1 MSAFGK
7 SHRSFLIRK
16 HRDFIA
22 PVPFRFCS
30 NWITEERSCT
40 QYSIACSVLIKFKDI
55 TMPTLLEALEEKY
68 GLTDQKEKLDETLV
82 SIFVPKLPPR
92 LSVPELLILND
103 CDIDKAGEPEDLR
116 RKCCT
121 VKELDLAQNKL
132 EKWDEVFEILSHMPR
147 VEFVNLSL
155 NRLGGPVEV
164 PQPCRMNRLRSLVL
178 NNTKLEWYGVESL
191 LQMLPVLEELHLSL
205 NEYTHVLLDTVT
217 GDNEKSNLT
226 RAISIDGKA
235 CHCQQDNSQEK
246 PQSSHI
252 LRRNLSEGSIY
263 KKTDAH
269 TGVRKL
275 HLTGNHISDWA
286 EICRVGRLFP
296 NLEALVLAD
305 CPIKSLHPLENDE
318 DQSSSTSTQSAKSH
332 EHFKSLTL
340 LNLSNAK
347 IDSWDDIDR
356 IAQFPALKNLRVQC
370 WPLWDKCDSTEH
382 ERRQLLIARLPKIEI
397 LNGGDVIGSVE
408 REDAE
413 RSFIRYYLDKPESD
427 RPERYFELVAVH
439 GKLDPLINIDL
450 RPERRVKITFTY
462 GESSEERTVDVYR
475 TVVDLKSRLERII
488 GLPASKMRLF
498 YVDQDLRDL
507 QGLEE
512 MKYPHKRLY
521 SYNIRSGDE
530 IIIDQK
536 N

>member
-1 MSAFGK
+1 
-7 SHRSFLIRK
+7 
-16 HRDFIA
+16 
-22 PVPFRFCS
+22 
-30 NWITEERSCT
+30 
-40 QYSIACSVLIKFKDI
+40 
-55 TMPTLLEALEEKY
+55 MPTLLEALEEKY
-68 GLTDQKEKLDETLV
+68 GLGGQRDKLDETLV

-103 CDIDKAGEPEDLR
+103 CNIDKAGEPEDLR
-116 RKCCT
+116 QKCCT

-132 EKWDEVFEILSHMPR
+132 ENWDEVFGILSHMPR

-155 NRLGGPVEV
+155 NRLGGPIELS
-164 PQPCRMNRLRSLVL
+164 PPCKMDRLRSLVL
-178 NNTKLEWYGVESL
+178 NNTKLEWYGVETL
-191 LQMLPVLEELHLSL
+191 LRLLPVLEELHLSL
-205 NEYTHVLLDTVT
+205 NEYTHVLIDTIVDDSYET
-217 GDNEKSNLT
+217 EMVDETSCDET
-226 RAISIDGKA
+226 I
-235 CHCQQDNSQEK
+235 CQCLEEQI
-246 PQSSHI
+246 QSS
-252 LRRNLSEGSIY
+252 RGQKRSASECSLY
-263 KKTDAH
+263 KKTEAH
-269 TGVRKL
+269 QGVKKL
-275 HLTGNHISDWA
+275 HLTGNHISEWS

-305 CPIKSLHPLENDE
+305 CPIDSLCPPGNSEE
-318 DQSSSTSTQSAKSH
+318 KQSSSTSAQFAKTESH
-332 EHFKSLTL
+332 EHFKNLTL

-356 IAQFPALKNLRVQC
+356 LARFPALKNLRVQC

-382 ERRQLLIARLPKIEI
+382 ERRQLLIARLPKINI
-397 LNGGDVIGSVE
+397 LNGGDVIGPVE

-439 GKLDPLINIDL
+439 GKLDPLVNIDL

-462 GESSEERTVDVYR
+462 GDTSEERTVDVYR
-475 TVVDLKSRLERII
+475 TVVDLKSRLERIV

-498 YVDQDLRDL
+498 YVDQELRDL

-536 N
+536 H

>member
-1 MSAFGK
+1 
-7 SHRSFLIRK
+7 
-16 HRDFIA
+16 
-22 PVPFRFCS
+22 
-30 NWITEERSCT
+30 
-40 QYSIACSVLIKFKDI
+40 
-55 TMPTLLEALEEKY
+55 MPSLLEALEEKY
-68 GLTDQKEKLDETLV
+68 GLGGQKDKLDETLV

-103 CDIDKAGEPEDLR
+103 CNIDKAGEPEDLR

-132 EKWDEVFEILSHMPR
+132 EDWDEVFGILSHMPR

-155 NRLGGPVEV
+155 NRLGGPIEFS
-164 PQPCRMNRLRSLVL
+164 PPCKMDRLRSLVL
-178 NNTKLEWYGVESL
+178 NNTKLEWYGVETL
-191 LQMLPVLEELHLSL
+191 LRLLPVLEELHLSL
-205 NEYTHVLLDTVT
+205 NEYTHVLIDTIVYDDCET
-217 GDNEKSNLT
+217 ETVNET
-226 RAISIDGKA
+226 TCDETT
-235 CHCQQDNSQEK
+235 CQCSQEQI
-246 PQSSHI
+246 QSS
-252 LRRNLSEGSIY
+252 RGQKRSASESSVY
-263 KKTDAH
+263 KKTEAH
-269 TGVRKL
+269 PGVKKL
-275 HLTGNHISDWA
+275 HLTGNHISEWS

-305 CPIKSLHPLENDE
+305 CPIDSLCPPDNSEE
-318 DQSSSTSTQSAKSH
+318 GPSSSTSAPESH
-332 EHFKSLTL
+332 ENFKNLAL

-356 IAQFPALKNLRVQC
+356 LARFPALKNLRVQC

-382 ERRQLLIARLPKIEI
+382 ERRQLLIARLPKINI

-462 GESSEERTVDVYR
+462 GDTSEERTVDVYR
-475 TVVDLKSRLERII
+475 TVVDLKTRLERII

-536 N
+536 H

>member
-1 MSAFGK
+1 
-7 SHRSFLIRK
+7 
-16 HRDFIA
+16 
-22 PVPFRFCS
+22 
-30 NWITEERSCT
+30 
-40 QYSIACSVLIKFKDI
+40 
-55 TMPTLLEALEEKY
+55 MPTLLEALETKY
-68 GLTDQKEKLDETLV
+68 GLGDHREKIDETLV

-103 CDIDKAGEPEDLR
+103 CNIDKAGKPEDLR
-116 RKCCT
+116 QKCCT

-132 EKWDEVFEILSHMPR
+132 EDWEEVFGILSHMPR

-155 NRLGGPVEV
+155 NRLGGPIEI
-164 PQPCRMNRLRSLVL
+164 PQPWKMDRLRSLVL
-178 NNTKLEWYGVESL
+178 NNTKLEWYGVETL
-191 LQMLPVLEELHLSL
+191 LQLLPVLEELHLSL
-205 NEYTHVLLDTVT
+205 NDYTHVLLDTTVEDETNDCQTAEEPAT
-217 GDNEKSNLT
+217 GESDSCQCPNHANL
-226 RAISIDGKA
+226 
-235 CHCQQDNSQEK
+235 
-246 PQSSHI
+246 SSHDKKHAVC
-252 LRRNLSEGSIY
+252 

-269 TGVRKL
+269 HGIKKL
-275 HLTGNHISDWA
+275 HLTGNHISDWS

-305 CPIKSLHPLENDE
+305 CPIRSL
-318 DQSSSTSTQSAKSH
+318 SSSENETIEPNATAPSNSH
-332 EHFKSLTL
+332 EHFKTLTL

-347 IDSWDDIDR
+347 INSWDDIDR
-356 IAQFPALKNLRVQC
+356 LAKFPALKNLRVQC

-382 ERRQLLIARLPKIEI
+382 ERRQLLIARLPKINI
-397 LNGGDVIGSVE
+397 LNGGDVIGPVE

-439 GKLDPLINIDL
+439 GKLDPLVNIDL

-462 GESSEERTVDVYR
+462 GETSEERTVDVYR
-475 TVVDLKSRLERII
+475 TVVDLKSRLERIVGI
-488 GLPASKMRLF
+488 PAAKMRLF

-512 MKYPHKRLY
+512 MRYPHKRLY

-536 N
+536 H

>member
-1 MSAFGK
+1 MFVNLCKIGLSV
-7 SHRSFLIRK
+7 RI
-16 HRDFIA
+16 
-22 PVPFRFCS
+22 
-30 NWITEERSCT
+30 
-40 QYSIACSVLIKFKDI
+40 YSSINKAK
-55 TMPTLLEALEEKY
+55 MPTLLEALEEKY
-68 GLTDQKEKLDETLV
+68 GLGGQRDKLDEALV

-103 CDIDKAGEPEDLR
+103 CNIDKAGEPEDLR

-132 EKWDEVFEILSHMPR
+132 ENWEEVFGILSHMPR

-155 NRLGGPVEV
+155 NRLGGPIELS
-164 PQPCRMNRLRSLVL
+164 PPCKMDRLRSLVL
-178 NNTKLEWYGVESL
+178 NNTKLEWYGVETL
-191 LQMLPVLEELHLSL
+191 LRLLPVLEELHLSL
-205 NEYTHVLLDTVT
+205 NEYTHVLIDTIV
-217 GDNEKSNLT
+217 D
-226 RAISIDGKA
+226 DGYETETTTDES
-235 CHCQQDNSQEK
+235 CCDDTTCQQCQQEE
-246 PQSSHI
+246 QTHSS
-252 LRRNLSEGSIY
+252 RGQKRSASECSLY
-263 KKTDAH
+263 KKTEAH
-269 TGVRKL
+269 PGVKKL
-275 HLTGNHISDWA
+275 HLTGNHISQWS

-305 CPIKSLHPLENDE
+305 CPIKSLCPPEDNSDE
-318 DQSSSTSTQSAKSH
+318 EQSSSTSSPPTKTESH
-332 EHFKSLTL
+332 EHFKNLTL

-356 IAQFPALKNLRVQC
+356 LARFPVLKNLRVQC

-382 ERRQLLIARLPKIEI
+382 ERRQLLIARLPKINI

-427 RPERYFELVAVH
+427 RPDRYFELVAVH
-439 GKLDPLINIDL
+439 GKLDPLVNIDL

-462 GESSEERTVDVYR
+462 GDTSEERSVDVYR
-475 TVVDLKSRLERII
+475 TVVDLKSRLERIV

-536 N
+536 H

>member
-1 MSAFGK
+1 
-7 SHRSFLIRK
+7 
-16 HRDFIA
+16 
-22 PVPFRFCS
+22 
-30 NWITEERSCT
+30 
-40 QYSIACSVLIKFKDI
+40 
-55 TMPTLLEALEEKY
+55 MPTLLEALETKY
-68 GLTDQKEKLDETLV
+68 GLGDHREKIDETLV

-103 CDIDKAGEPEDLR
+103 CNIDKAGKPEDLR
-116 RKCCT
+116 QKCCT

-132 EKWDEVFEILSHMPR
+132 EDWEEVFGILSHMPR

-155 NRLGGPVEV
+155 NRLGGPIEI
-164 PQPCRMNRLRSLVL
+164 PQPWKMDRLRSLVL
-178 NNTKLEWYGVESL
+178 NNTKLEWYGVETL
-191 LQMLPVLEELHLSL
+191 LQLLPVLEELHLSL
-205 NEYTHVLLDTVT
+205 NDYTHVLLDTTVEDET
-217 GDNEKSNLT
+217 NECQPAEEPATKESDSCQCPNHANL
-226 RAISIDGKA
+226 
-235 CHCQQDNSQEK
+235 
-246 PQSSHI
+246 SSHDKKHAVC
-252 LRRNLSEGSIY
+252 
-263 KKTDAH
+263 KKTEAH
-269 TGVRKL
+269 HGIKKL
-275 HLTGNHISDWA
+275 HLTGNHISDWS

-305 CPIKSLHPLENDE
+305 CPIRSLDSTENE
-318 DQSSSTSTQSAKSH
+318 TSAPNATPSPTNSH
-332 EHFKSLTL
+332 EHFKTLTL

-347 IDSWDDIDR
+347 INSWDDIDR
-356 IAQFPALKNLRVQC
+356 LAKFPALKNLRVQC

-382 ERRQLLIARLPKIEI
+382 ERRQLLIARLPKINI
-397 LNGGDVIGSVE
+397 LNGGDVIGPVE

-439 GKLDPLINIDL
+439 GKLDPLVNIDL

-462 GESSEERTVDVYR
+462 GETSEERTVDVYR
-475 TVVDLKSRLERII
+475 TVVDLKSRLERIVGI
-488 GLPASKMRLF
+488 PAAKMRLF

-512 MKYPHKRLY
+512 MRYPHKRLY

-536 N
+536 H